1 MAQKEHCKS
10 KDRHRVSTNDVLERG
25 EGALVTVAAARAA
38 SVSPVEDVLES
49 SSEIDFVRSAFGICL
64 QLRKPNAIECR

>member
-10 KDRHRVSTNDVLERG
+10 KDSHRVSTNDVLERG